1 MIYREENT
9 KMTPF
14 FATLTPLL
22 TLFICIAVG
31 FVIYKFKLLP
41 DNAAKILAVLETWV
55 FCPALSFMT
64 MVRFCT
70 IDSIGE
76 HLINIVLATIGVT
89 VSMTVAIL
97 LSRAFAENDSS
108 QRGIYAYGI
117 AFANGG
123 YMGDP
128 VVQTMFGD
136 AVLSRYKI
144 YYLPLSLLIN
154 SWGVS
159 ILIPSTQKKNFFL
172 KKLINPPTIAMLL
185 GVVVGLSGLGKYL
198 PAVVTNS
205 LDTLK
210 SCMGPVAMLL
220 TGITI
225 AKYNIFTMFKKKKVY
240 AVTALRL
247 LVMPALIISL
257 LCGVKTLANALFG
270 LSIGNDVLF
279 LTFFATATPLGLN
292 TIIFPS
298 AYGGDPETGAS
309 MAMISHT
316 LCIIT
321 MPLLYAVMVALF
333 GVPFQ

>member
-1 MIYREENT
+1 
-9 KMTPF
+9 MTPF
-14 FATLTPLL
+14 LAILNPLA

-31 FVIYKFKLLP
+31 FVIYKCKLLP

-70 IDSIGE
+70 IDSVGE
-76 HLINIVLATIGVT
+76 HLTNIILATIGVA

-97 LSRAFAENDSS
+97 LSRAFAKKDSAE
-108 QRGIYAYGI
+108 RGIYAYGI

-136 AVLSRYKI
+136 AVLARYKI
-144 YYLPLSLLIN
+144 YYLPLTLLIN

-159 ILIPSTQKKNFFL
+159 VLIPSTEKKNFFL

-185 GVVVGLSGLGKYL
+185 GVLVGLSGLGKYL
-198 PAVVTNS
+198 PVVMTSS

-225 AKYNIFTMFKKKKVY
+225 AKYDIFSMFKKKKVY

-247 LVMPALIISL
+247 VVMPTLIIAL
-257 LCGVKTLANALFG
+257 LFGAKTLANSVFG
-270 LSIGNDVLF
+270 LSIDNNVLF

-321 MPLLYAVMVALF
+321 MPILYAVMVAIF

>member
-1 MIYREENT
+1 
-9 KMTPF
+9 MTPF

-22 TLFICIAVG
+22 TLFICIAAG
-31 FVIYKFKLLP
+31 FVIYKCRLLP
-41 DNAAKILAVLETWV
+41 DNAAKVMAVMETWV

-70 IDSIGE
+70 VDSIGE
-76 HLINIVLATIGVT
+76 HLVNIVLASIGVA

-97 LSRAFAENDSS
+97 LSKAFAKRDSAE
-108 QRGIYAYGI
+108 RGIYAYGI

-136 AVLSRYKI
+136 AVLARYKI
-144 YYLPLSLLIN
+144 YYLPLTLLIN

-159 ILIPSTQKKNFFL
+159 ILIPSSEKKSFFL

-185 GVVVGLSGLGKYL
+185 GVTVGLSGLGKYL
-198 PAVVTNS
+198 PVVVTNS

-210 SCMGPVAMLL
+210 ACMGPVAMLL
-220 TGITI
+220 TGVTI
-225 AKYNIFTMFKKKKVY
+225 AKYDIFSMFKNKRVY
-240 AVTALRL
+240 AVTAMRL
-247 LVMPALIISL
+247 VVMPTLIISL
-257 LCGVKTLANALFG
+257 LYGVKTLANAAFG

-321 MPLLYAVMVALF
+321 MPLLFAAMVAIF

>member
-1 MIYREENT
+1 
-9 KMTPF
+9 MTPF
-14 FATLTPLL
+14 FATLSPLL
-22 TLFICIAVG
+22 TLFICIAAG
-31 FVIYKFKLLP
+31 FVIYKLKLLP
-41 DNAAKILAVLETWV
+41 DNAAKVMAVMETWI

-70 IDSIGE
+70 VDSIGE
-76 HLINIVLATIGVT
+76 HLTNILLATVGVAF
-89 VSMTVAIL
+89 SMAMAIF
-97 LSRAFAENDSS
+97 LSRFFAKKESAE
-108 QRGIYAYGI
+108 RGIYSYGI

-136 AVLSRYKI
+136 AVLSRYKL
-144 YYLPLSLLIN
+144 YYLPLTLLIN

-159 ILIPSTQKKNFFL
+159 TLIPSTEQKKNFL
-172 KKLINPPTIAMLL
+172 KKLINPPTVAMLA

-198 PAVVTNS
+198 PQVMTSS

-210 SCMGPVAMLL
+210 ACMGPVAMLL
-220 TGITI
+220 TGVTI
-225 AKYNIFTMFKKKKVY
+225 AKYDILSMFKKKKVY

-247 LVMPALIISL
+247 LVMPTLIISL
-257 LCGVKTLANALFG
+257 LYGVKTLANSAFG
-270 LSIGNDVLF
+270 LSIDNDVLF

-298 AYGGDPETGAS
+298 AYGGDPEIGAS

-316 LCIIT
+316 CCIIT

-333 GVPFQ
+333 GVPFV

>member
-1 MIYREENT
+1 
-9 KMTPF
+9 MTPF

-31 FVIYKFKLLP
+31 FVIYKCRLMP
-41 DNAAKILAVLETWV
+41 ENGAKVMAVMETWV

-70 IDSIGE
+70 IDSIGG
-76 HLINIVLATIGVT
+76 HLTNIALATVGVAFSIMMA
-89 VSMTVAIL
+89 VF
-97 LSRAFAENDSS
+97 LSRFFAKKDTAE
-108 QRGIYAYGI
+108 RGIYTYGI
-117 AFANGG
+117 AFANSG

-136 AVLSRYKI
+136 AILSRYKL
-144 YYLPLSLLIN
+144 YYLPLTLLIN
-154 SWGVS
+154 SWGVG
-159 ILIPSTQKKNFFL
+159 ILIPSTEKKKAFF

-185 GVVVGLSGLGKYL
+185 GVAVGLSGLGKHL
-198 PAVVTNS
+198 PVVVTNS

-210 SCMGPVAMLL
+210 ACMGPVAMLL
-220 TGITI
+220 TGVTI
-225 AKYNIFTMFKKKKVY
+225 AKYDVFSMFKNKKVY
-240 AVTALRL
+240 AVTAMRL
-247 LVMPALIISL
+247 IVMPALVISL
-257 LCGVKTLANALFG
+257 LYGAKTLANNLFG
-270 LSIGNDVLF
+270 LSIDNDVLF

-316 LCIIT
+316 FCIIT
-321 MPLLYAVMVALF
+321 MPLLYAAMVALF

>member
-1 MIYREENT
+1 
-9 KMTPF
+9 MTPF

-31 FVIYKFKLLP
+31 FVIYKCRLMP
-41 DNAAKILAVLETWV
+41 ENGAKVMAVMETWV

-70 IDSIGE
+70 IDSIGG
-76 HLINIVLATIGVT
+76 HLTNIALATVGVAFSIMMA
-89 VSMTVAIL
+89 VF
-97 LSRAFAENDSS
+97 LSRFFAKKGTAE
-108 QRGIYAYGI
+108 RGIYTYGI

-136 AVLSRYKI
+136 AILACYKL
-144 YYLPLSLLIN
+144 YYLPLTLLIN

-159 ILIPSTQKKNFFL
+159 ILIPSTEKKNLFI

-185 GVVVGLSGLGKYL
+185 GVVVGLSGLGKHL

-205 LDTLK
+205 LDALK
-210 SCMGPVAMLL
+210 ACMGPVAMLL
-220 TGITI
+220 TGVTI
-225 AKYNIFTMFKKKKVY
+225 AKYDVFSMFKNKKVY
-240 AVTALRL
+240 AVTAMRL
-247 LVMPALIISL
+247 VVMPVLVISL
-257 LCGVKTLANALFG
+257 LYGAKTLANSIFD

-298 AYGGDPETGAS
+298 AYGGDPETGAG

-316 LCIIT
+316 FCIIT

>member
-1 MIYREENT
+1 
-9 KMTPF
+9 MTPF
-14 FATLTPLL
+14 FAILTPLL
-22 TLFICIAVG
+22 TLFICIAIG
-31 FVIYKFKLLP
+31 FVLYKCKLLP
-41 DNAAKILAVLETWV
+41 DNAAKVMAVMETWV

-64 MVRFCT
+64 MIRFCT
-70 IDSIGE
+70 VDSVSE
-76 HLINIVLATIGVT
+76 HITNIILATIGVS
-89 VSMTVAIL
+89 VSMAVAIL
-97 LSRAFAENDSS
+97 LSKAFAKKDTSE
-108 QRGIYAYGI
+108 RGIYAYGI

-136 AVLSRYKI
+136 AILSRYKL
-144 YYLPLSLLIN
+144 YYLPLTLLIN

-159 ILIPSTQKKNFFL
+159 VLIPSAEKKKNFL
-172 KKLINPPTIAMLL
+172 KKLINPPTVAMLL
-185 GVVVGLSGLGKYL
+185 GVVIGLSGLGKYI
-198 PAVVTNS
+198 PTPVTNS
-205 LDTLK
+205 LDVLK

-220 TGITI
+220 TGVTI
-225 AKYNIFTMFKKKKVY
+225 AKYDILSMFKKKKVY
-240 AVTALRL
+240 AVTAMRL
-247 LVMPALIISL
+247 IIMPALIISL
-257 LCGVKTLANALFG
+257 LYGAKTLANAAFG

-279 LTFFATATPLGLN
+279 LTFFATAAPLGLN

-321 MPLLYAVMVALF
+321 MPILYAVMVALF

>member
-1 MIYREENT
+1 
-9 KMTPF
+9 MTPF

-31 FVIYKFKLLP
+31 FVIYKCRLMP
-41 DNAAKILAVLETWV
+41 ENGAKVMAVMETWV

-70 IDSIGE
+70 IDSIGG
-76 HLINIVLATIGVT
+76 HLTNIAMATVGVAF
-89 VSMTVAIL
+89 SIMMAIF
-97 LSRAFAENDSS
+97 LSRFFAKKGSAE
-108 QRGIYAYGI
+108 RGIYTYGI

-136 AVLSRYKI
+136 AILACYKL
-144 YYLPLSLLIN
+144 YYLPLTLLIN

-159 ILIPSTQKKNFFL
+159 ILIPSTEKKNLFI

-185 GVVVGLSGLGKYL
+185 GVAVGLSGLGKHL
-198 PAVVTNS
+198 PVVVTNS

-210 SCMGPVAMLL
+210 ACMGPVAMLL
-220 TGITI
+220 TGVTI
-225 AKYNIFTMFKKKKVY
+225 AKYDVFSMFKNKKVY
-240 AVTALRL
+240 AVTAMRL
-247 LVMPALIISL
+247 IVMPALVISL
-257 LCGVKTLANALFG
+257 LYGAKTLANNLFG
-270 LSIGNDVLF
+270 LSIDNDVLF

-298 AYGGDPETGAS
+298 AYGGDPETGAG

-316 LCIIT
+316 FCIIT

-333 GVPFQ
+333 GAPFQ

>member
-1 MIYREENT
+1 
-9 KMTPF
+9 MTPF

-31 FVIYKFKLLP
+31 FVIYKCRLMP
-41 DNAAKILAVLETWV
+41 ENGAKVMAVMETWV

-70 IDSIGE
+70 IDSIGG
-76 HLINIVLATIGVT
+76 HLTNIALATVGVAFSIMMA
-89 VSMTVAIL
+89 VF
-97 LSRAFAENDSS
+97 LSRFFAKKGTAE
-108 QRGIYAYGI
+108 RGIYTYGI

-136 AVLSRYKI
+136 AILACYKL
-144 YYLPLSLLIN
+144 YYLPLTLLIN

-159 ILIPSTQKKNFFL
+159 ILIPSTEKKNLFI

-185 GVVVGLSGLGKYL
+185 GVVVGISGLGKHL
-198 PAVVTNS
+198 PVVVTNS
-205 LDTLK
+205 LDSLK
-210 SCMGPVAMLL
+210 ACMGPVAMLL
-220 TGITI
+220 TGVTI
-225 AKYNIFTMFKKKKVY
+225 AKYDIFSMFKNKKVY
-240 AVTALRL
+240 AVTAMRL
-247 LVMPALIISL
+247 VVMPVLVISL
-257 LCGVKTLANALFG
+257 LYGAKTLANNIFG

-298 AYGGDPETGAS
+298 AYGGDPETGAG

-316 LCIIT
+316 FCIIT